1 MKKQIFKKTAITIS
15 IITALFL
22 TSCNTNSASTNNH
35 NSTEDPMESGHLQ
48 TTIENQEGQTFV
60 NIDANIIGD
69 DSQVLPVATLERHDL
84 DSEDIVTFAD
94 NLFDNSEY
102 NSVRAVEKYTVD
114 ELDTLLEKTKA
125 LENIICTSDK
135 TSPESGQVVTGS
147 LNYSAFTEELE
158 YYESLKNSASTTSN
172 STIITDYITS
182 SDETGMDFSFP
193 VCALSGTYNNLPCE
207 MWFMKMDSSLFKVG
221 GLKTS
226 IDPSFFTTNLEIV
239 IDASQQPAWGDY
251 TLNQLEYHV
260 LSNKESNFY
269 DISTPADNECKYS
282 VDDAILLCDTMIKQL
297 GITDMAASRYCNLM
311 TTAYAMP
318 LSNYYTL
325 NTVEK
330 SGNCGYQ
337 IFYEKT
343 INGTN
348 NYSPLSANF
357 FSPLYIKDED
367 NSYHMAYG
375 YECLAFT
382 VFDCGIVTVDY
393 ANPLDIVDIPSDD
406 TPLLD
411 FDDITGIADVAF
423 NELYGNDEYYA
434 TTNGCINIDNIRLDF
449 MRITIDE
456 DKDSYSLIPV
466 WVFLE
471 KDSYKIKLSLNAID
485 GSIITIPTNDFI
497 TY

>member
-1 MKKQIFKKTAITIS
+1 MRKQIFKTSVITIS
-15 IITALFL
+15 LISVLL
-22 TSCNTNSASTNNH
+22 LSGCDSNPSNTSNS

-69 DSQVLPVATLERHDL
+69 DSQVLPVATMERHDL
-84 DSEDIVTFAD
+84 ETEDIVAFAD

-114 ELDTLLEKTKA
+114 ELDTLIEDTKA

-135 TSPESGQVVTGS
+135 TSPESGQLVTGTS
-147 LNYSAFTEELE
+147 NYSSFTENLE
-158 YYESLKNSASTTSN
+158 YYNTLKSSASTTSS
-172 STIITDYITS
+172 STVITDYTTS
-182 SDETGMDFSFP
+182 SDETGFDWSFP

-207 MWFMKMDSSLFKVG
+207 MWFMKMDSSVFKVG
-221 GLKTS
+221 GLKTTS
-226 IDPSFFTTNLEIV
+226 DPSFFTTNLEIV
-239 IDASQQPAWGDY
+239 IDASEQPAWGDY
-251 TLNQLEYHV
+251 TLSQLEYHV

-282 VDDAILLCDTMIKQL
+282 VDDAILLCDTMVKQL
-297 GITDMAASRYCNLM
+297 GIADMSASRYCNLM
-311 TTAYAMP
+311 TTAYALP
-318 LSNYYTL
+318 LSDYYTL

-348 NYSPLSANF
+348 NYSPLSASF
-357 FSPLYIKDED
+357 FSPLYIQDED
-367 NSYHMAYG
+367 KSYHMAYG
-375 YECLAFT
+375 YECLVFT
-382 VFDCGIVTVDY
+382 VLDCGIVSVDY
-393 ANPLDIVDIPSDD
+393 ANPLDIVDIPSDN

-411 FDDITGIADVAF
+411 FGDITGIADTAF
-423 NELYGNDEYYA
+423 TELYGNDEYYA
-434 TTNGCINIDNIRLDF
+434 TTNGCINIDTIRLDF

-456 DKDSYSLIPV
+456 NNDSYSLIPV
-466 WVFLE
+466 WVFIE
-471 KDSYKIKLSLNAID
+471 KDSYKIRLSLNAID
-485 GSIITIPTNDFI
+485 GSIVTIPTNDFI